1 MNKFWIP
8 ALVAASFFSASAFA
22 DNGWGGHDNKHWK
35 HRKHHQHQHV
45 MMVPRAYVAPVVV
58 YEPAPVVVYRERIVY
73 RDRPEYYEAQPRYY
87 EQPAAV
93 YGGGGNRLLGQT
105 LGAIAGGALGTQVG
119 QGNGRIA
126 ATAIGAVVGGA
137 LGGHAAGY

>member
-1 MNKFWIP
+1 MNKIFIP
-8 ALVAASFFSASAFA
+8 ALVAASLFSASAFA

-35 HRKHHQHQHV
+35 HRKHQHQHV
-45 MMVPRAYVAPVVV
+45 QQVMVPRAYVAPVVV

-73 RDRPEYYEAQPRYY
+73 RDRPVYYEAEPRYY
-87 EQPAAV
+87 EQPAA
-93 YGGGGNRLLGQT
+93 YGGGNRLLGQT

>member
-1 MNKFWIP
+1 MNKLSIS
-8 ALVAASFFSASAFA
+8 ALIAAAAFSASAFA
-22 DNGWGGHDNKHWK
+22 DNGWGHRDRDHWK
-35 HRKHHQHQHV
+35 HRKHHHPQHV
-45 MMVPRAYVAPVVV
+45 IVPYAYAPPVVI
-58 YEPAPVVVYRERIVY
+58 YRPAPVVVYREPTIVY
-73 RDRPEYYEAQPRYY
+73 REPVYYEAPPRYY
-87 EQPAAV
+87 EQPAA
-93 YGGGGNRLLGQT
+93 YGGGNRLMGQA